1 MEMVYINKMIIL
13 FFKENLKMDILKKM
27 VLLLLMII
35 DIKLKLINY
44 R

>member
-1 MEMVYINKMIIL
+1 MVMVYINKMIIL